1 MTVRRRNIIIN
12 LIVFWKVLCYIKLMN
27 LIIEKTQ
34 SLQGEVFIPGSKS
47 QTIRGVIFGSLA
59 KGISEIKNPLISA
72 DTLAAV
78 NGCRDLGAKIDVSNN
93 NSWVVEGFNGRPH
106 QPSKVLDLG
115 NSGTSLNLITG
126 VSSLCNF
133 KVTLS
138 GDASLRKRPLQPLL
152 DALNTLG
159 AKAVSVNNNGCP
171 PIEIIGKIKGGRTK
185 VDGISSQFVSS
196 LLISTP
202 LAEND
207 TQIEVV
213 NIHEKPYID
222 MTLNWLNEQNIRYE
236 KRDDL
241 TFFKVKGSQYY
252 SSFTKEIPGDWSSAT
267 FLIVAG
273 AITKS
278 DILLKGLDIN
288 DTQGDKEVIKY
299 LKKMGADIKVEP
311 EGIRI
316 KGRELTGIDID
327 LNNTP
332 DALPAL
338 AIIGCFAKGTT
349 TLYNVA
355 HARIKETDR
364 IKVMT
369 QELVKMGANIRE
381 TQDGMVIKQSK
392 LKGTKVDGHYDHRVI
407 MALSLAGI
415 ISEGTT
421 SISSSEAIEITFPD
435 FVKLMESLG
444 TKIKVVYKDS

>member
-1 MTVRRRNIIIN
+1 
-12 LIVFWKVLCYIKLMN
+12 MN

-34 SLQGEVFIPGSKS
+34 SLQGEAFIPGSKS
-47 QTIRGVIFGSLA
+47 QTIRGIIFGSLA
-59 KGISEIKNPLISA
+59 KGTSEIKNPLISA

-93 NSWVVEGFNGRPH
+93 NSWVVEGFDGNPF
-106 QPSKVLDLG
+106 QPYKILDLG
-115 NSGTSLNLITG
+115 NSGTSLNLLTG
-126 VSSLCNF
+126 ISSLGNF
-133 KVTLS
+133 KVTLN
-138 GDASLRKRPLQPLL
+138 GDSSLRQRPLQPLL

-159 AKAVSVNNNGCP
+159 AKAISVNNNSCP
-171 PIEIIGKIKGGRTK
+171 PIEITGKIKGGRTK

-196 LLISTP
+196 LLITTP
-202 LAEND
+202 LAERN

-236 KRDDL
+236 KSDDL
-241 TFFKVKGSQYY
+241 TFFNIEGSQHY
-252 SSFTKEIPGDWSSAT
+252 SSFIKNIPGDWSSAT

-299 LKKMGADIKVEP
+299 LEKMGADIKVEA

-316 KGRELTGIDID
+316 KGRELTGTDID

-338 AIIGCFAKGTT
+338 AVVGCFAKGTT
-349 TLYNVA
+349 TLCNVA

-369 QELVKMGANIRE
+369 QELIKMGADIRE
-381 TQDGMVIKQSK
+381 TQDGMIIKQSN
-392 LKGTKVDGHYDHRVI
+392 LKGTTVDGHYDHRVI
-407 MALSLAGI
+407 MALSLAGL
-415 ISEGTT
+415 ISEGKT
-421 SISSSEAIEITFPD
+421 SISSSEAINITFPT

-444 TKIKVVYKDS
+444 AKIKMEV